1 MSTVNPVVAQVTDPQ
16 SALYRTRGETLAPP
30 RQSLAGRMSGQLV
43 TLVTGVRYKQSS
55 PSWTW

>member
-1 MSTVNPVVAQVTDPQ
+1 MSTMNPVVSQVADPQ
-16 SALYRTRGETLAPP
+16 SVLYRTRAEIPAPP
-30 RQSLAGRMSGQLV
+30 RQSLAGRMGGQLV

>member
-1 MSTVNPVVAQVTDPQ
+1 MATMNPVASQVADPK

-43 TLVTGVRYKQSS
+43 TLVTGVRHQQSS
-55 PSWTW
+55 PTWTW